1 MDEKQLAL
9 LMRKYAP
16 MVTAVVSGMLGRGHR
31 RDVEEVTADVFYQFW
46 RADKYDVSD
55 VGVRNLLLSLLRSS

>member
-31 RDVEEVTADVFYQFW
+31 RDV
-46 RADKYDVSD
+46 
-55 VGVRNLLLSLLRSS
+55 